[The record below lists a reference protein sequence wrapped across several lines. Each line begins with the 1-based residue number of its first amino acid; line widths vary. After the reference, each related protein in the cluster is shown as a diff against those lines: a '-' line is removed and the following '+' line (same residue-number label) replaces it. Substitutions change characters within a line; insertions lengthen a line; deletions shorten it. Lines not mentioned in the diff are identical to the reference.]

1 MPDYADGKGSTMAS
15 MQTMVILMLV
25 IIIILVIIMI
35 IILYFFK
42 ALYSLQMNVQQD
54 RFLSLL
60 VFPLHKREN

>member
-25 IIIILVIIMI
+25 IIILVIIMI

-42 ALYSLQMNVQQD
+42 VLYSLQMNVQQD

-60 VFPLHKREN
+60 VLPLRKREN

>member
-1 MPDYADGKGSTMAS
+1 MPDYAECKGSTMAS

-25 IIIILVIIMI
+25 IIILVIIMI